1 MTQARQ
7 LGHQKDRTMPMFN
20 YTASADLYRFT
31 SAKVRGHARYKRF
44 DTAAD
49 ALQFAF
55 EGMPPELLMGSILE
69 VGEARYDGKDMRKH
83 YEAEAYP
90 LERRSPSTTA
100 SSNDAGNTAKKVP
113 SHAQHETVRFQ
124 LERGHLVPGDR

>member
-49 ALQFAF
+49 ALQFAM
-55 EGMPPELLMGSILE
+55 EGMPSHLLTGSILE
-69 VGEARYDGKDMRKH
+69 VDEARYDGRDIRKH
-83 YEAEAYP
+83 YEAEDYP
-90 LERRSPSTTA
+90 LERCNPSSPLLS
-100 SSNDAGNTAKKVP
+100 DRCG
-113 SHAQHETVRFQ
+113 SHIEEGTVACTI
-124 LERGHLVPGDR
+124 

>member
-20 YTASADLYRFT
+20 YTTSADFYRFT

-55 EGMPPELLMGSILE
+55 EGMPPGLLMGSILE

-90 LERRSPSTTA
+90 LERCSPFTTA
-100 SSNDAGNTAKKVP
+100 VSK
-113 SHAQHETVRFQ
+113 R
-124 LERGHLVPGDR
+124 RGKHSEEGTIECTT